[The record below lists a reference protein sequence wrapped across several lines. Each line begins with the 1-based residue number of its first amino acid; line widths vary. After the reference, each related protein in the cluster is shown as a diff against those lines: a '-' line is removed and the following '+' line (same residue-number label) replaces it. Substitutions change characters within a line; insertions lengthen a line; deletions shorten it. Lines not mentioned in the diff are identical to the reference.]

1 MKLIDSKRKDFH
13 AIQSYIKRIQWVK
26 IKDISNFN
34 LNKKWTLLIHMYM
47 HFQNLVIS
55 LAMEANS
62 FSYMAKS
69 NPQGDQFWSKLKF

>member
-1 MKLIDSKRKDFH
+1 M
-13 AIQSYIKRIQWVK
+13 YI
-26 IKDISNFN
+26 
-34 LNKKWTLLIHMYM
+34 

-69 NPQGDQFWSKLKF
+69 NPQGDQF

>member
-26 IKDISNFN
+26 IR
-34 LNKKWTLLIHMYM
+34 
-47 HFQNLVIS
+47 HFQFQSKQNMNFIDTYVYSFSKFSYIS

-62 FSYMAKS
+62 FS
-69 NPQGDQFWSKLKF
+69 